1 MVPLFS
7 FEKVMKVGDLAK
19 VGIYGSKYCIIT
31 GIIKDPKFVS
41 LQIELFFFT
50 GVQRHWCVAA
60 HNVEVINE
68 CG

>member
-1 MVPLFS
+1 
-7 FEKVMKVGDLAK
+7 MKDGDLAK
-19 VGIYGSKYCIIT
+19 VEMHGDEYCLIT

-50 GVQRHWCVAA
+50 GIQRYWCIAA
-60 HNVEVINE
+60 HHVEVINE